1 MVLLSFPR
9 PVRFLELRVP
19 EEAKNLAGKV
29 LRLIQ
34 DPLATGSFPKILATC
49 QNNSPRALNSRFK
62 FDKRSQLFI
71 RSHDEALSVAM
82 RVHNPDRSAFNPKPT
97 HSPNSI
103 RLCC

>member
-49 QNNSPRALNSRFK
+49 QNNSPRALNRRFK

-71 RSHDEALSVAM
+71 GTHNAVI
-82 RVHNPDRSAFNPKPT
+82 RVYYDAGNVIET
-97 HSPNSI
+97 HEHKREFKGHLQVS
-103 RLCC
+103 